1 MSRARFARYG
11 VNKGAKEA
19 DSAIPGATVAQPT
32 FLEGNR
38 QALIAVVPMSHTAH
52 IPSHR
57 KPRRSASKLALRA
70 GVAGGVLGTIAVAG
84 AAGPANAEPVT
95 ETIEMPTL
103 GSLDTAGLASAVAAS
118 AEASQQEALDQ
129 SLESQENAALQKAAK
144 EAKKA
149 KAEADRKAEA
159 ERAEK
164 ARAEAEAKA
173 KAEQERLEAEARAS
187 RDRERTQLRTTSTS
201 DNSSSGS
208 NASDSGS
215 STGSSDSGS
224 STGSSNNETQAPSGS
239 AASIVAF
246 ARAQVGDAYVRGGT
260 GPNSWDCSGLV
271 QAAYA
276 QAGIDLPR
284 ISYDQ
289 SSMGTSVSLSNLQP
303 GDILYWGSRSGSYHV
318 AIYVGGGK
326 YVGAQNS
333 STGVV
338 EHSLDWDTPSGA
350 VRIL

>member
-1 MSRARFARYG
+1 
-11 VNKGAKEA
+11 
-19 DSAIPGATVAQPT
+19 
-32 FLEGNR
+32 
-38 QALIAVVPMSHTAH
+38 MSHTAH

-70 GVAGGVLGTIAVAG
+70 GVAGGVLSTIAVAG

-103 GSLDTAGLASAVAAS
+103 GALDAELASAVSAS
-118 AEASQQEALDQ
+118 AEASQQEALDL
-129 SLESQENAALQKAAK
+129 SLRAQEEAAYKKAAQ

-149 KAEADRKAEA
+149 KDEADRKAEA

-164 ARAEAEAKA
+164 AREEARE
-173 KAEQERLEAEARAS
+173 RAS
-187 RDRERTQLRTTSTS
+187 RTAERTTLSASASS
-201 DNSSSGS
+201 DSSDSSGS
-208 NASDSGS
+208 S
-215 STGSSDSGS
+215 SYSAD
-224 STGSSNNETQAPSGS
+224 TQVASGS
-239 AASIVAF
+239 AAAIVAF
-246 ARAQVGDAYVRGGT
+246 ARAQVGDAYVSGGT

-271 QAAYA
+271 QAAYR

-284 ISYDQ
+284 VSSSQ
-289 SSMGTSVSLSNLQP
+289 SSMGTSVSLSSLQP

-318 AIYVGGGK
+318 AVYVGGGM
-326 YVGAQNS
+326 YVGAQNP

-338 EHSLDWDTPSGA
+338 ERSLDWDTPSGA

>member
-1 MSRARFARYG
+1 
-11 VNKGAKEA
+11 
-19 DSAIPGATVAQPT
+19 
-32 FLEGNR
+32 
-38 QALIAVVPMSHTAH
+38 MSHTAH

-118 AEASQQEALDQ
+118 AETSQQEALDQ
-129 SLESQENAALQKAAK
+129 SLQAQENAALQKAAK

-173 KAEQERLEAEARAS
+173 QAEQERKDAEERAS
-187 RDRERTQLRTTSTS
+187 RDRARTQLSTTSTTSSNTGSSVS
-201 DNSSSGS
+201 DSDGSGS
-208 NASDSGS
+208 G
-215 STGSSDSGS
+215 STGSSSSDGGSSAGS
-224 STGSSNNETQAPSGS
+224 STETQAPSGT
-239 AASIVAF
+239 AAAIVAF
-246 ARAQVGDAYVRGGT
+246 ARAQVGDAYVMGGT

-276 QAGIDLPR
+276 SAGIDLPR
-284 ISYDQ
+284 ISGDQ
-289 SSMGTSVSLSNLQP
+289 SSRGTSVSLSNLQP
-303 GDILYWGSRSGSYHV
+303 GDVLYWGSRSGSYHV

-326 YVGAQNS
+326 YIGAQNP

-338 EHSLDWDTPSGA
+338 ERSLDWDTPSGA

>member
-1 MSRARFARYG
+1 MTHARFARYG
-11 VNKGAKEA
+11 VNKGVTEA
-19 DSAIPGATVAQPT
+19 DSEVPNVTVAQPT

-38 QALIAVVPMSHTAH
+38 DALIAVVPMSHTAH

-103 GSLDTAGLASAVAAS
+103 GSLDAGTGLASAVAAS
-118 AEASQQEALDQ
+118 ADASQQEALDQ
-129 SLESQENAALQKAAK
+129 SLQTQENAALQKAAK
-144 EAKKA
+144 EAKQA
-149 KAEADRKAEA
+149 KAEADRKAAA

-164 ARAEAEAKA
+164 ARL
-173 KAEQERLEAEARAS
+173 KAEQERKEAAERAT
-187 RDRERTQLRTTSTS
+187 RDSARTQLSTTS
-201 DNSSSGS
+201 SS
-208 NASDSGS
+208 NDSGS
-215 STGSSDSGS
+215 SSDSGS
-224 STGSSNNETQAPSGS
+224 TASQSSNETQAPSGS
-239 AASIVAF
+239 AAAIVAF
-246 ARAQVGDAYVRGGT
+246 ARAQIGDAYVSGGT

-271 QAAYA
+271 QAAYRA
-276 QAGIDLPR
+276 AGIDLPR
-284 ISYDQ
+284 ISYQQ

-303 GDILYWGSRSGSYHV
+303 GDVLYWGSRSGSYHV

-326 YVGAQNS
+326 YVGAQNPS
-333 STGVV
+333 SGVV
-338 EHSLDWDTPSGA
+338 EHTMDWDTPSGA

>member
-1 MSRARFARYG
+1 
-11 VNKGAKEA
+11 
-19 DSAIPGATVAQPT
+19 
-32 FLEGNR
+32 
-38 QALIAVVPMSHTAH
+38 MSHTAH

-103 GSLDTAGLASAVAAS
+103 GSLDAAGGLASAVAAS

-129 SLESQENAALQKAAK
+129 SLQTQEDAALQKAAK

-149 KAEADRKAEA
+149 KAEAERKAAA
-159 ERAEK
+159 ERAEE
-164 ARAEAEAKA
+164 ARL
-173 KAEQERLEAEARAS
+173 KAEQERKEAAERAS
-187 RDRERTQLRTTSTS
+187 RDAARTQLSTQ
-201 DNSSSGS
+201 SSSDDGGS
-208 NASDSGS
+208 
-215 STGSSDSGS
+215 SSDSGS
-224 STGSSNNETQAPSGS
+224 TTSESDSQTQAPTGS
-239 AASIVAF
+239 AAAIVAF
-246 ARAQVGDAYVRGGT
+246 AKAQIGDAYVSGGT

-271 QAAYA
+271 QAAYRA
-276 QAGIDLPR
+276 AGIDLPR
-284 ISYDQ
+284 ISYEQ

-318 AIYVGGGK
+318 AIYVGGGQ
-326 YVGAQNS
+326 YVGAQNPS
-333 STGVV
+333 SGVV
-338 EHSLDWDTPSGA
+338 QHSMDWDTPSGA

>member
-1 MSRARFARYG
+1 MS
-11 VNKGAKEA
+11 
-19 DSAIPGATVAQPT
+19 Q
-32 FLEGNR
+32 
-38 QALIAVVPMSHTAH
+38 TAH

-70 GVAGGVLGTIAVAG
+70 GVAGGVLSTIAVAG

-103 GSLDTAGLASAVAAS
+103 GSLGTDLSSAVAAS
-118 AEASQQEALDQ
+118 AEASEQEALDQ
-129 SLESQENAALQKAAK
+129 SLEAQEAAALEKAAK
-144 EAKKA
+144 DAKKA

-164 ARAEAEAKA
+164 ARKEAEAKA
-173 KAEQERLEAEARAS
+173 EAERAAAEARAEARARAS
-187 RDRERTQLRTTSTS
+187 RDAARTQIAATSA
-201 DNSSSGS
+201 S
-208 NASDSGS
+208 N
-215 STGSSDSGS
+215 SSDSGS
-224 STGSSNNETQAPSGS
+224 SDSSSSSSSASESTQVASGS
-239 AASIVAF
+239 AAAIVAF
-246 ARAQVGDAYVRGGT
+246 AKAQVGDAYVSGGT

-271 QAAYA
+271 QAAYR

-284 ISYDQ
+284 ISYSQ

-326 YVGAQNS
+326 YVGAQNP

-338 EHSLDWDTPSGA
+338 ERSLDWDTPSGA

>member
-1 MSRARFARYG
+1 
-11 VNKGAKEA
+11 
-19 DSAIPGATVAQPT
+19 
-32 FLEGNR
+32 
-38 QALIAVVPMSHTAH
+38 MSHTAH

-70 GVAGGVLGTIAVAG
+70 GVAGGVLSTIAVAG
-84 AAGPANAEPVT
+84 AAGPASAEPVT

-103 GSLDTAGLASAVAAS
+103 GSLGTDLSSAVAAS

-129 SLESQENAALQKAAK
+129 SLEAQEAAALQTAAK

-164 ARAEAEAKA
+164 ARQEAEAKA
-173 KAEQERLEAEARAS
+173 ERERAEAEARAEAQARAS
-187 RDRERTQLRTTSTS
+187 RDSARTQLTATS
-201 DNSSSGS
+201 
-208 NASDSGS
+208 AS
-215 STGSSDSGS
+215 SSDSGS
-224 STGSSNNETQAPSGS
+224 SSSGSSAGSSSESTQVSSGT

-246 ARAQVGDAYVRGGT
+246 ARAQVGDAYVTGGT

-276 QAGIDLPR
+276 AAGIDLPR
-284 ISYDQ
+284 ISYQQ

-303 GDILYWGSRSGSYHV
+303 GDVLYWGSRSGSYHV

-338 EHSLDWDTPSGA
+338 ERSLDWDPPSGA
-350 VRIL
+350 VRLL

>member
-1 MSRARFARYG
+1 
-11 VNKGAKEA
+11 
-19 DSAIPGATVAQPT
+19 
-32 FLEGNR
+32 
-38 QALIAVVPMSHTAH
+38 MSHTAH

-103 GSLDTAGLASAVAAS
+103 GSLAAGSNLASAVAAS

-129 SLESQENAALQKAAK
+129 SLRTLEQAALKKASQD
-144 EAKKA
+144 AKKA
-149 KAEADRKAEA
+149 KAEADRKAAA

-164 ARAEAEAKA
+164 ARLKAEKEREEAEEA
-173 KAEQERLEAEARAS
+173 AERAS
-187 RDRERTQLRTTSTS
+187 RTSTRTQLATTSS
-201 DNSSSGS
+201 PSNDGGSPSSS
-208 NASDSGS
+208 S
-215 STGSSDSGS
+215 SSSSSSDSGS
-224 STGSSNNETQAPSGS
+224 SASDSGSRTQAPTGS

-246 ARAQVGDAYVRGGT
+246 ARAQVGDAYVSGGT

-271 QAAYA
+271 QAAYRA
-276 QAGIDLPR
+276 AGIDLPR
-284 ISYDQ
+284 ISYQQ
-289 SSMGTSVSLSNLQP
+289 SSMGSSVSLGNLQP

-338 EHSLDWDTPSGA
+338 ERSLDWDPPSGA

>member
-1 MSRARFARYG
+1 
-11 VNKGAKEA
+11 
-19 DSAIPGATVAQPT
+19 
-32 FLEGNR
+32 
-38 QALIAVVPMSHTAH
+38 MSHTAH

-103 GSLDTAGLASAVAAS
+103 GSLDAGTNLASAVAAA

-129 SLESQENAALQKAAK
+129 NLQSLEQAAFQKAAQ

-149 KAEADRKAEA
+149 KAEADRKAAA

-164 ARAEAEAKA
+164 ARLKAEKERKEAEEA
-173 KAEQERLEAEARAS
+173 AERAS
-187 RDRERTQLRTTSTS
+187 RASARTQLAT
-201 DNSSSGS
+201 NSSSNDG
-208 NASDSGS
+208 GS
-215 STGSSDSGS
+215 SSSSSDSGAGAS
-224 STGSSNNETQAPSGS
+224 DSDSRTQAPTGS

-246 ARAQVGDAYVRGGT
+246 ARAQVGDSYVSGGT

-271 QAAYA
+271 QAAYRA
-276 QAGIDLPR
+276 AGIDLPR
-284 ISYDQ
+284 ISYQQ
-289 SSMGTSVSLSNLQP
+289 SSMGSSVSLSNLQP

-338 EHSLDWDTPSGA
+338 ERSLDWDPPSGA

>member
-1 MSRARFARYG
+1 MSRVRFARYG
-11 VNKGAKEA
+11 VNKGDGEA
-19 DSAIPGATVAQPT
+19 DWTVPVVTVAQPT

-38 QALIAVVPMSHTAH
+38 EALIAVVPMSHTAH

-70 GVAGGVLGTIAVAG
+70 GVAGGVLSTIAVAG
-84 AAGPANAEPVT
+84 AAGPASAEPVT

-103 GSLDTAGLASAVAAS
+103 GSLGTDLSSAVAAS

-129 SLESQENAALQKAAK
+129 SLEAQEAAALQTAAK

-164 ARAEAEAKA
+164 ARQEAEAKA
-173 KAEQERLEAEARAS
+173 ERERAEAEARAEAQARAS
-187 RDRERTQLRTTSTS
+187 RDSARTQLSTTS
-201 DNSSSGS
+201 
-208 NASDSGS
+208 A
-215 STGSSDSGS
+215 SSDSGS
-224 STGSSNNETQAPSGS
+224 GSSNDSGS
-239 AASIVAF
+239 SAGSSSESTQVSSGTAASIVAF
-246 ARAQVGDAYVRGGT
+246 ARAQVGDAYVTGGT

-276 QAGIDLPR
+276 AAGIDLPR
-284 ISYDQ
+284 ISYQQ

-303 GDILYWGSRSGSYHV
+303 GDVLYWGSRSGSYHV

-338 EHSLDWDTPSGA
+338 ERSLDWDPPSGA
-350 VRIL
+350 VRLL

>member
-1 MSRARFARYG
+1 
-11 VNKGAKEA
+11 
-19 DSAIPGATVAQPT
+19 
-32 FLEGNR
+32 
-38 QALIAVVPMSHTAH
+38 MSHTAH

-103 GSLDTAGLASAVAAS
+103 GSLEAGTGLASAVAAS
-118 AEASQQEALDQ
+118 AEATQQEALDQ
-129 SLESQENAALQKAAK
+129 SLQTQENLALQKAAK

-149 KAEADRKAEA
+149 KAEADRKAAA
-159 ERAEK
+159 EKAEK
-164 ARAEAEAKA
+164 ARLKAEAEAKA
-173 KAEQERLEAEARAS
+173 EQERQEAQARAS
-187 RDRERTQLRTTSTS
+187 RDSERTQLAATSAS
-201 DNSSSGS
+201 DDSSSGS
-208 NASDSGS
+208 SA
-215 STGSSDSGS
+215 GSSDSQ
-224 STGSSNNETQAPSGS
+224 TQAPSGS
-239 AASIVAF
+239 AAAIVAF
-246 ARAQVGDAYVRGGT
+246 ARAQVGDAYVTGGT

-276 QAGIDLPR
+276 SAGIDLPR

-303 GDILYWGSRSGSYHV
+303 GDVLYWGSRSGSYHV

-338 EHSLDWDTPSGA
+338 ERSLDWDMPSGA

>member
-1 MSRARFARYG
+1 
-11 VNKGAKEA
+11 
-19 DSAIPGATVAQPT
+19 
-32 FLEGNR
+32 
-38 QALIAVVPMSHTAH
+38 MSHTAH

-70 GVAGGVLGTIAVAG
+70 GVAGGVLSTIAVAG

-103 GSLDTAGLASAVAAS
+103 GSLTTDLSTAVAAS
-118 AEASQQEALDQ
+118 AEASEQEALGQ
-129 SLESQENAALQKAAK
+129 SLEAQEAAALQAAAK

-164 ARAEAEAKA
+164 ARQEAEAKA
-173 KAEQERLEAEARAS
+173 KAERERAEAAEAEARAQAQARAS
-187 RDRERTQLRTTSTS
+187 RDSARTQLTTTAASA
-201 DNSSSGS
+201 SS
-208 NASDSGS
+208 SDSGS
-215 STGSSDSGS
+215 DSSDSGS
-224 STGSSNNETQAPSGS
+224 SASASTQVASGS
-239 AASIVAF
+239 AAAIVAF
-246 ARAQVGDAYVRGGT
+246 ARAQIGDAYVMGGT

-271 QAAYA
+271 QAAYR

-284 ISYDQ
+284 VSGAQ

-326 YVGAQNS
+326 YVGAQNP

-338 EHSLDWDTPSGA
+338 ERSLDWDRPSGA

>member
-1 MSRARFARYG
+1 
-11 VNKGAKEA
+11 
-19 DSAIPGATVAQPT
+19 
-32 FLEGNR
+32 
-38 QALIAVVPMSHTAH
+38 MSHTAH

-103 GSLDTAGLASAVAAS
+103 GSLETGTGLASAVAAS

-129 SLESQENAALQKAAK
+129 SLQTQENLALQKAAK
-144 EAKKA
+144 EAKTA
-149 KAEADRKAEA
+149 KAEADRKAAA
-159 ERAEK
+159 EKAEK
-164 ARAEAEAKA
+164 ARLKAEAEAKA
-173 KAEQERLEAEARAS
+173 EQERKEAQERAS
-187 RDRERTQLRTTSTS
+187 RTSERTRLTSTS
-201 DNSSSGS
+201 
-208 NASDSGS
+208 ASDD
-215 STGSSDSGS
+215 SSDSGS
-224 STGSSNNETQAPSGS
+224 STGSGESQTQAPSGS
-239 AASIVAF
+239 AAAIVAF
-246 ARAQVGDAYVRGGT
+246 ARAQVGDSYVTGGT

-271 QAAYA
+271 QAAYR

-318 AIYVGGGK
+318 AIYVGGGN

-338 EHSLDWDTPSGA
+338 ERSLDWDMPSGA
-350 VRIL
+350 VRLL